1 MINHAFSINHLA
13 KPSPP
18 ALEPSG
24 MSDFNHPPKPRAP
37 LHHPTLEEFFEY
49 HGLNDPPAPTRA
61 KRPRRQ
67 RRNTDDLEA
76 VNLDA
81 VTLDATTD
89 TPQPHATADNTL
101 DTAVTPVRPTPVP
114 LEAWIAM
121 PNGGRAARCHATSK
135 RTSLQCNAPVTT
147 GYPVCKSHGAGTHKR
162 VKSGQR
168 YDPRDAGHVGSGPH
182 INVPQAV
189 AQRSAAKH
197 DTATNNAAT
206 HGDVAQSAAP
216 YGAATPSAAIQSA
229 AGRRASQQRIAVY
242 DSSLDHATQRLLTL
256 EDPDNTDV
264 ELAAVRAVMWKL
276 IEQSGVED
284 AARLELEHLQRELS
298 RAIIATP
305 DDRRQL
311 ERLMK
316 QIKSLHRRVS
326 HYLERV
332 QRAGVAVVKV
342 IESRS
347 KTRVWSLQVKLL
359 EEFGRWVL
367 LLRDC
372 LWEALRNQKEIDK
385 FEREVRERVLKDLPL
400 LIEFMPLEGEAH
412 NDPLEAHMKGSGI
425 DELIRLEVVAD
436 LAEYLEA
443 NVEEYVEYGEI
454 RIKVKRSDLKR
465 WWRDLK
471 SCAAP

>member
-1 MINHAFSINHLA
+1 
-13 KPSPP
+13 
-18 ALEPSG
+18 
-24 MSDFNHPPKPRAP
+24 
-37 LHHPTLEEFFEY
+37 
-49 HGLNDPPAPTRA
+49 
-61 KRPRRQ
+61 
-67 RRNTDDLEA
+67 
-76 VNLDA
+76 
-81 VTLDATTD
+81 
-89 TPQPHATADNTL
+89 
-101 DTAVTPVRPTPVP
+101 
-114 LEAWIAM
+114 
-121 PNGGRAARCHATSK
+121 
-135 RTSLQCNAPVTT
+135 
-147 GYPVCKSHGAGTHKR
+147 
-162 VKSGQR
+162 
-168 YDPRDAGHVGSGPH
+168 
-182 INVPQAV
+182 
-189 AQRSAAKH
+189 
-197 DTATNNAAT
+197 
-206 HGDVAQSAAP
+206 
-216 YGAATPSAAIQSA
+216 
-229 AGRRASQQRIAVY
+229 
-242 DSSLDHATQRLLTL
+242 
-256 EDPDNTDV
+256 
-264 ELAAVRAVMWKL
+264 MWKL

-425 DELIRLEVVAD
+425 DELIRLDVVAD

-443 NVEEYVEYGEI
+443 NVEYGEI

-471 SCAAP
+471 SYAAP